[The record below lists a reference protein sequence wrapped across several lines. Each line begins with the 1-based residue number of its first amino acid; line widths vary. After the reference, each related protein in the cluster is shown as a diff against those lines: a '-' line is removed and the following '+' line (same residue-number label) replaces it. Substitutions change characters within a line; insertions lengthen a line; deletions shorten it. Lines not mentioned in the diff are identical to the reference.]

1 MKDKYKELLVARY
14 YVEHVKSV
22 ETAAEEICDE
32 ESVGTWTKLTTI
44 ENTEIDIIPR
54 LRAEIL
60 DTKVHGD
67 HEGYQSGEVLIGFK
81 TETFDAEAG
90 ITSILSMLAGNLF
103 GLGALRNIR
112 WMDVEFPRSIAENFP
127 GPKFGVEG
135 VRKILGTDKGEFPNR
150 PHVGT
155 IVKPKMGL
163 TAKEW
168 AQVAYEAAIGGVD
181 FIKDDE
187 NLSNQPFC
195 PISDRTVAVL
205 EKMDQVKEET
215 GRTVIHAVN
224 VTAKHDVM
232 WRRIEEAIDNGAK
245 CLMIDVI
252 LTGFQEL
259 AQMAADPSVKVPIHV
274 HRTMHAAFTR
284 NQKHGISMLPVS
296 KIVRMVGGDQL
307 HIGSYGQ
314 GKMDTELDLELQIKD
329 SMLNPM
335 YEFKQTFP
343 VASGG
348 LYPAKIPNLVKHG
361 GNNLIIQAGGGIH
374 GHPDGTRKGAMAMR
388 QALDATLK
396 NIPLKEYAKEHVELA
411 RALEKWGN

>member
-14 YVEHVKSV
+14 YVEHNKSV

-60 DTKVHGD
+60 DTKVHSD

-81 TETFDAEAG
+81 TETFDIEAG

-112 WMDVEFPRSIAENFP
+112 WMDVEFPRSIAENYP
-127 GPKFGVEG
+127 GPKFGIEG

-187 NLSNQPFC
+187 NLSNQTFC
-195 PISDRTVAVL
+195 PIADRTVAVL

-252 LTGFQEL
+252 LTGYQEL
-259 AQMAADPSVKVPIHV
+259 AQMAADPGVKVPIHV

-284 NQKHGISMLPVS
+284 NPLHGISMLPVA

-314 GKMDTELDLELQIKD
+314 GKMDTELNLELQIKEA
-329 SMLNPM
+329 MLNPM

-361 GNNLIIQAGGGIH
+361 GNNIIIQAGGGIH

-396 NIPLKEYAKEHVELA
+396 GISLEEYAKEHVELA

>member
-1 MKDKYKELLVARY
+1 MTEQYKELLVARY

-22 ETAAEEICDE
+22 DVAAEEICDE
-32 ESVGTWTKLTTI
+32 ESVGTWTDLRTT
-44 ENTEIDIIPR
+44 EGKPHVAK
-54 LRAEIL
+54 LRAEVL
-60 DTKVHGD
+60 DKKIFETHD
-67 HEGYQSGEVLIGFK
+67 NYQSGEVTIGFQL
-81 TETFDAEAG
+81 ETFDMEAG

-112 WMDVEFPRSIAENFP
+112 WLDVEFPRSIAEHFP
-127 GPKFGVEG
+127 GPKFGIEG
-135 VRKILGTDKGEFPNR
+135 VRKIIGTDKGEFPGR

-168 AQVAYEAAIGGVD
+168 AEVAYDAAIGGVD

-187 NLSNQPFC
+187 NLSNQTFC
-195 PISDRTVAVL
+195 PIEDRTVSVL
-205 EKMDQVKEET
+205 EKMDLVKEET

-224 VTAKHDVM
+224 ITAKHDVM
-232 WRRIEEAIDNGAK
+232 WRRIESAIDNGAK

-252 LTGFQEL
+252 LTGYQEL
-259 AQMAADPSVKVPIHV
+259 AQMAADPGVKLPIHV

-284 NQKHGISMLPVS
+284 NQLHGISMLPIA
-296 KIVRMVGGDQL
+296 KIVRMAGGDQL

-314 GKMDTELDLELQIKD
+314 GKMDTDLNLELKLKD
-329 SMLNPM
+329 ALLNNM
-335 YEFKQTFP
+335 YEFKQVFP
-343 VASGG
+343 TASGG
-348 LYPAKIPNLVKHG
+348 LYPAKIPNLVKYG
-361 GNNLIIQAGGGIH
+361 GNNIILQAGGGIH

-396 NIPLKEYAKEHVELA
+396 GISLEEYAKEHVELA
-411 RALEKWGN
+411 KSLELWGK

>member
-22 ETAAEEICDE
+22 QVAAEEICDE

-60 DTKVHGD
+60 DTKVIGD

-81 TETFDAEAG
+81 TETFDTEAG

-112 WMDVEFPRSIAENFP
+112 WVDVEFPRSVSENFP
-127 GPKFGVEG
+127 GPKFGVQG

-150 PHVGT
+150 PHLGT

-187 NLSNQPFC
+187 NLSNQSFC
-195 PISDRTVAVL
+195 PIADRTVAVL

-259 AQMAADPSVKVPIHV
+259 AQMAADPSVKLPIHV

-284 NQKHGISMLPVS
+284 NQLHGISMLPVS
-296 KIVRMVGGDQL
+296 KIVRMAGGDQL

-314 GKMDTELDLELQIKD
+314 GKMDTELDLELRIKD
-329 SMLNPM
+329 AMLNPM

-374 GHPDGTRKGAMAMR
+374 GHPDGTRKGAMAMK

-396 NIPLKEYAKEHVELA
+396 GISLEEYAKGHVELA
-411 RALEKWGN
+411 RSLEKWPN

>member
-1 MKDKYKELLVARY
+1 MYDDYKELVVARY
-14 YVEHVKSV
+14 YVEHTKSV
-22 ETAAEEICDE
+22 KQAGEDIADE
-32 ESVGTWTKLTTI
+32 ESVGTWTDLRTT
-44 ENTEIDIIPR
+44 EGKPHVDK
-54 LRAEIL
+54 LRAEVL
-60 DTKVHGD
+60 DKKIYETRED
-67 HEGYQSGEVLIGFK
+67 YQSGEVTIGFQ
-81 TETFDAEAG
+81 TETFDMEAG

-112 WMDVEFPRSIAENFP
+112 WLDVEFPRSIAEYFP
-127 GPKFGVEG
+127 GPKFGIDG
-135 VRKILGTDKGEFPNR
+135 VRKIIGTNRGEFPGR
-150 PHVGT
+150 PHIGT

-163 TAKEW
+163 TAQEW
-168 AQVAYEAAIGGVD
+168 ADVAYEAAIGGVD

-187 NLSNQPFC
+187 NLGSQKFC
-195 PISDRTVAVL
+195 PIEDRTVKVL

-232 WRRIEEAIDNGAK
+232 WNRIEMALDNGAK

-252 LTGFQEL
+252 LTGYQEL
-259 AQMAADPSVKVPIHV
+259 ADMARDPAVKVPIHV

-284 NQKHGISMLPVS
+284 NPLHGISMLPVA

-314 GKMDTELDLELQIKD
+314 GKMKEIESESPFLKEAL
-329 SMLNPM
+329 LNQF
-335 YEFKQTFP
+335 YDFKQVFP

-348 LYPAKIPNLVKHG
+348 LHPSKVPNLIKHG
-361 GNNLIIQAGGGIH
+361 GNDLVIQAGGGIH
-374 GHPDGTRKGAMAMR
+374 GHPDGTRSGATALR

-396 NIPLKEYAKEHVELA
+396 KVPLEEYAKDHEELA
-411 RALEKWGN
+411 KALQKWGK

>member
-1 MKDKYKELLVARY
+1 MTTEQYKELLVARY

-22 ETAAEEICDE
+22 DVAAEEICDE
-32 ESVGTWTKLTTI
+32 ESVGTWTDLKTT
-44 ENTEIDIIPR
+44 EGKPHVDK
-54 LRAEIL
+54 LRAEVL
-60 DTKVHGD
+60 DKKVFETHD
-67 HEGYQSGEVLIGFK
+67 DYQSGEVTIGFQLD
-81 TETFDAEAG
+81 TFDMEAG

-112 WMDVEFPRSIAENFP
+112 WLDVEFPRSIAEHFP
-127 GPKFGVEG
+127 GPKFGIEG

-168 AQVAYEAAIGGVD
+168 AEVAYEAAIGGVD

-195 PISDRTVAVL
+195 PIEDRTVAVL
-205 EKMDQVKEET
+205 EKMDLVKEET
-215 GRTVIHAVN
+215 GRKVIHAVN

-232 WRRIEEAIDNGAK
+232 WRRIEQAIDNGAQ

-252 LTGFQEL
+252 LTGYQEL
-259 AQMAADPSVKVPIHV
+259 AQMASDPGVKLPIHV

-284 NQKHGISMLPVS
+284 NPLHGISMLPVA
-296 KIVRMVGGDQL
+296 KIVRLAGGDQL

-314 GKMDTELDLELQIKD
+314 GKMAEIHSESHLLKNSLLSD
-329 SMLNPM
+329 M
-335 YEFKQTFP
+335 YEFNKVFP

-348 LYPAKIPNLVKHG
+348 LYPAKVPNLVKHG
-361 GNNLIIQAGGGIH
+361 GNNVIIQAGGGIH
-374 GHPDGTRKGAMAMR
+374 GHPDGTRKGAMAMK

-396 NIPLKEYAKEHVELA
+396 DISLDEYAKDHVELA
-411 RALEKWGN
+411 KALELWGK

>member
-1 MKDKYKELLVARY
+1 MTEQYKELVVAHY
-14 YVEHVKSV
+14 YVEHSESV
-22 ETAAEEICDE
+22 DVAAEEICDE
-32 ESVGTWTKLTTI
+32 ESVGTWTDLTT
-44 ENTEIDIIPR
+44 TEGKPHVAK
-54 LRAEIL
+54 LRAEVL
-60 DTKVHGD
+60 DKKVFETHD
-67 HEGYQSGEVLIGFK
+67 DYQSGEVTIGFQV
-81 TETFDAEAG
+81 ETFDMEAG

-103 GLGALRNIR
+103 GLGKLRNIR
-112 WMDVEFPRSIAENFP
+112 WLDVEFPRSIADYFP
-127 GPKFGVEG
+127 GPKFGIEG
-135 VRKILGTDKGEFPNR
+135 VRKIIGTDKGEFPGR

-168 AQVAYEAAIGGVD
+168 AEVAYEAAMGGVD

-195 PISDRTVAVL
+195 PIEDRTVNVL
-205 EKMDQVKEET
+205 EKLDQVKEET

-232 WRRIEEAIDNGAK
+232 WRRIEDVLDNGAK

-252 LTGFQEL
+252 LTGYQEL

-284 NQKHGISMLPVS
+284 NPLHGISMLPVA
-296 KIVRMVGGDQL
+296 KIVRMAGGDQL

-314 GKMDTELDLELQIKD
+314 GKMDTDLDAEMKIKNAL
-329 SMLNPM
+329 LNEM
-335 YEFKQTFP
+335 YEFKTVFP

-348 LYPAKIPNLVKHG
+348 LHPAKIPNLVKYG
-361 GNNLIIQAGGGIH
+361 GNNIILQAGGGIH
-374 GHPDGTRKGAMAMR
+374 GHPGGTRKGAMAMR

-396 NIPLKEYAKEHVELA
+396 GISLDEYAKDHVELA
-411 RALEKWGN
+411 IALEHWGK

>member
-1 MKDKYKELLVARY
+1 MNEKYKELLVARY
-14 YVEHVKSV
+14 YVEHIKSV
-22 ETAAEEICDE
+22 EQAAEEIVSE
-32 ESVGTWTKLTTI
+32 ESVGTWTDLKTA
-44 ENTEIDIIPR
+44 EGRPHVAK
-54 LRAEIL
+54 LRAEVLDKKIL
-60 DTKVHGD
+60 GN
-67 HEGYQSGEVLIGFK
+67 HEGYQSGEVTIGFQ
-81 TETFDAEAG
+81 TEAFDMEAG

-112 WMDVEFPRSIAENFP
+112 WLDVEFPRNLSEYFP
-127 GPKFGVEG
+127 GPKFGIKG
-135 VRKILGTDKGEFPNR
+135 VRKIIGTDKGEFPNR
-150 PHVGT
+150 PHIGT

-168 AQVAYEAAIGGVD
+168 AEVAYEAAVGGVD

-187 NLSNQPFC
+187 NLTNQRFC
-195 PISDRTVAVL
+195 PVEDRVVNVL
-205 EKMDQVKEET
+205 EKMDLVKEET

-224 VTAKHDVM
+224 VTANHDVM
-232 WRRIEEAIDNGAK
+232 WRNIEKVLDLGAK

-252 LTGFQEL
+252 LTGYQEL
-259 AQMAADPSVKVPIHV
+259 VQMAEDPSVKVPIHV

-284 NQKHGISMLPVS
+284 NPLHGISMLPIA
-296 KIVRMVGGDQL
+296 KIVRMAGGDQL

-314 GKMDTELDLELQIKD
+314 GKMVELEAEAPFLKEALLEQF
-329 SMLNPM
+329 

-348 LYPAKIPNLVKHG
+348 LYPAKVPNLVKYG

-374 GHPDGTRKGAMAMR
+374 GHPDGSRKGAMAMR

-396 NIPLKEYAKEHVELA
+396 GISLEEYAKEHQELA
-411 RALEKWGN
+411 KALQRWAK

>member
-1 MKDKYKELLVARY
+1 MTTEQYKELLVARY
-14 YVEHVKSV
+14 YVEHEKSV
-22 ETAAEEICDE
+22 DVAAEEICDE
-32 ESVGTWTKLTTI
+32 ESVGTWTDLRTT
-44 ENTEIDIIPR
+44 EGKPHVAK
-54 LRAEIL
+54 LRAEVL
-60 DTKVHGD
+60 DKKVFETHD
-67 HEGYQSGEVLIGFK
+67 NYQSGEVTIGFQLD
-81 TETFDAEAG
+81 TFDMEAG

-112 WMDVEFPRSIAENFP
+112 WQDVVFPRSIAEHFP
-127 GPKFGVEG
+127 GPKFGIEG

-168 AQVAYEAAIGGVD
+168 AEVAYEAAIGGVD

-187 NLSNQPFC
+187 NLSDQHFC
-195 PISDRTVAVL
+195 PIEDRTVAVL
-205 EKMDQVKEET
+205 EKMDLVKEET
-215 GRTVIHAVN
+215 GRKVIHAVN

-232 WRRIEEAIDNGAK
+232 WRRIERAIDNGAQ

-252 LTGFQEL
+252 LTGYQEL
-259 AQMAADPSVKVPIHV
+259 AQMAADPGVKLPIHV

-284 NQKHGISMLPVS
+284 NPLHGISMLPVA
-296 KIVRMVGGDQL
+296 KICRLAGGDQL

-314 GKMDTELDLELQIKD
+314 GKMDTDLDLELKIKESLTND
-329 SMLNPM
+329 M
-335 YEFKQTFP
+335 YEFKQVFP

-348 LYPAKIPNLVKHG
+348 LYPAKIPNLVKYG
-361 GNNLIIQAGGGIH
+361 GNNIILQAGGGIH

-396 NIPLKEYAKEHVELA
+396 GISLDEYAKDHVELA
-411 RALEKWGN
+411 KALELWGK

>member
-1 MKDKYKELLVARY
+1 MTTEQYKELLVARY

-22 ETAAEEICDE
+22 DVAAEEICDE
-32 ESVGTWTKLTTI
+32 ESVGTWTDLRTT
-44 ENTEIDIIPR
+44 EGKPHVAK
-54 LRAEIL
+54 LRAEVL
-60 DTKVHGD
+60 DKKIFETHND
-67 HEGYQSGEVLIGFK
+67 YQSGEVTIGFQLD
-81 TETFDAEAG
+81 TFDMEAG

-112 WMDVEFPRSIAENFP
+112 WLDVEFPRSIAEHFP
-127 GPKFGVEG
+127 GPKFGIEG

-168 AQVAYEAAIGGVD
+168 AEVAYEAAIGGVD

-187 NLSNQPFC
+187 NLSNQHFC
-195 PISDRTVAVL
+195 PIEDRTVAVL

-215 GRTVIHAVN
+215 GRKVIHAVN

-232 WRRIEEAIDNGAK
+232 WRRIERAIDNGAQ

-252 LTGFQEL
+252 LTGYQEL
-259 AQMAADPSVKVPIHV
+259 AQMAADPGVKLPIHV

-284 NQKHGISMLPVS
+284 NPLHGISMLPVA
-296 KIVRMVGGDQL
+296 KIVRLAGGDQL

-314 GKMDTELDLELQIKD
+314 GKMDTDLDLELKLKE
-329 SMLNPM
+329 SLLNDM
-335 YEFKQTFP
+335 YEFKQVFP

-348 LYPAKIPNLVKHG
+348 LYPAKIPNLVKYG
-361 GNNLIIQAGGGIH
+361 GNNIILQAGGGIH

-396 NIPLKEYAKEHVELA
+396 GISLDEYAKDHIELA
-411 RALEKWGN
+411 KALELWGK